1 MATQTH
7 FSTPCMTTADASQ
20 VHDPHTLYSHH
31 HGWLR
36 AWLQRRLGCRDEAAD
51 LAQDTFLQVLL
62 RPQALHGLRAYRTA
76 RQDLGGHGR
85 APRRPCHRLA
95 PCARLRP
102 DGRAP
107 CHCGCARHAP
117 VGPGLAGARKPH
129 PVSLQ
134 VAPHA
139 VRAAGFGA
147 WTGACGSWARWPCC
161 GRWTV
166 SSRCGCRS
174 RVGRRSASRWRLA
187 GRAVE
192 RRSILICTARVGCG
206 RGR

>member
-139 VRAAGFGA
+139 VRAAGSGRGLGRVVPGRGGRVVDAGLFHRAVAVVPASGGVA
-147 WTGACGSWARWPCC
+147 QVAGVWLVARWK
-161 GRWTV
+161 G
-166 SSRCGCRS
+166 
-174 RVGRRSASRWRLA
+174 AQF
-187 GRAVE
+187 
-192 RRSILICTARVGCG
+192 
-206 RGR
+206 